1 MKKNLLNFV
10 LALTLVSAGFM
21 ADFSTAAANEAD
33 GLSYNWDVTYS
44 GKSFSST
51 YDSEAAKI
59 KNAMPGDTI
68 TYSVKYI
75 NGSEESAD
83 FYMNADVVKSLE
95 ETSKGEGGAYS
106 FKITNN
112 DEVIFDSETVG
123 GDVTEAVGLNQVNG
137 KEGAYFALG
146 SVPVNG
152 SGTVEVLISLD
163 GTSQTN
169 NYMAATANLDIVF
182 GAEATTTAKYSK
194 TVINKI
200 TKENKRYEYVPVSET
215 KTTTKQVVKTLDT
228 GTEVVAIDES
238 EIPLSGD
245 TKSIT
250 DPSVPLAV
258 GPQTGD
264 SIIPFAICMV
274 MLVVGIGLI
283 GWYIKLMRDKK
294 KEVA

>member
-21 ADFSTAAANEAD
+21 ADFSTAAAKEAD

>member
-1 MKKNLLNFV
+1 MKKKLLNLV
-10 LALTLVSAGFM
+10 LALTLVTAGL
-21 ADFSTAAANEAD
+21 ATGFSTAAAKEAD

-44 GKSFSST
+44 GKSFTST

-75 NGSEESAD
+75 NSSTESAD

-95 ETSKGEGGAYS
+95 QTSKGEGGAYS

-112 DEVIFDSETVG
+112 DEIIFDSETVG

-152 SGTVEVLISLD
+152 SGTVSVLITLD

-169 NYMAATANLDIVF
+169 NYMAATANLNIVF
-182 GAEATTTAKYSK
+182 GAEATSTAKYSK
-194 TVINKI
+194 TIIKKI
-200 TKENKRYEYVPVSET
+200 PKEDKRYQYVTVNET
-215 KTTTKQVVKTLDT
+215 KPGIKQVSKTNN
-228 GTEVVAIDES
+228 GETEVVAIDDS
-238 EIPLSGD
+238 AIPLSGD
-245 TKSIT
+245 TKTIT
-250 DPSVPLAV
+250 DPSIPLAS

-264 SIIPFAICMV
+264 SIIPFVICGA
-274 MLVVGIGLI
+274 MLVLGIGLI
-283 GWYIKLMRDKK
+283 GLYIKLTLSKN

>member
-1 MKKNLLNFV
+1 MKKYLLNLV
-10 LALTLVSAGFM
+10 LALTLVTAGLTTG
-21 ADFSTAAANEAD
+21 FSTAAAKEAD
-33 GLSYNWDVTYS
+33 GLSYNWDVTYN
-44 GKSFSST
+44 GGSFSST
-51 YDSEAAKI
+51 YNSEAAKI

-75 NGSEESAD
+75 NGTSESAD
-83 FYMNADVVKSLE
+83 FYMNADVVRSLE
-95 ETSKGEGGAYS
+95 QTSKGEGGAYS

-123 GDVTEAVGLNQVNG
+123 GDVIEAVGLNQVDG

-146 SVPVNG
+146 SVPANG
-152 SGTVEVLISLD
+152 FGTVSVLIALD
-163 GTSQTN
+163 GKSQTN

-194 TVINKI
+194 TEYKKV
-200 TKENKRYEYVPVSET
+200 TKTGTSYQYVPVTET
-215 KTTTKQVVKTLDT
+215 KTSTMPVVKTLDN
-228 GTEVVAIDES
+228 GTEVVAIDDS

-245 TKSIT
+245 TKTIL
-250 DPSVPLAV
+250 DPNTPLAA

-264 SIIPFAICMV
+264 SLIPLLICGA
-274 MLVVGIGLI
+274 MLVIGIGLI
-283 GWYIKLMRDKK
+283 GWYIKLMLDKK